1 MILRSDSNPKKS
13 EFNRVDRGVPGLREG
28 SVERPEPC
36 AGVNLKYNTVIGKI
50 VSPIR
55 IVIPTPLRQYV
66 GNQDIIEVEA
76 ASVGDALDALIERH
90 DQLRRHL
97 FADDGRLRNFVNVY
111 VNEEDIRY
119 LERDGTPLKAGDTI
133 SIVPSIAGGSFS
145 LMDRLASQRK
155 DVLSPTEIK
164 RYSRHLILPEVG
176 MAGQLKLKKSSALV
190 IGAGGLGVPLT
201 QYLSAAG
208 VGRLGIVD
216 FDVIDET
223 NLHRQVL
230 YGTKDVGRKKLE
242 VARERVAQINPNVD
256 VQTYDTKLSSENALD
271 ILRDYDVIID
281 GTDNFPTRY
290 LVNDASVLLHK
301 PNVYGSIFRFEGQ
314 ASVFDAR
321 SGPCYRCLYAEPPP
335 PGLVPSCAEGGVLG
349 VLPGIIG
356 SIQAVEALKIL
367 LGTGN
372 SLIGRLLVFDAL
384 QMEFRE
390 LKLRKNPACPMC
402 GSNPTIKELIDY
414 EEFCGLRGPSEQV
427 EDAFQIRVDEL
438 KGELDRGKEVVL
450 LDVREPMEWEIAHL
464 DRAVL
469 MPVAQVPTRVNELST
484 ADEIVV
490 YCKTG
495 VRSARIT
502 NFLRELGFRKV
513 KNLVGGIDEWAEKVE
528 PEMPRY

>member
-1 MILRSDSNPKKS
+1 MAHVK
-13 EFNRVDRGVPGLREG
+13 
-28 SVERPEPC
+28 
-36 AGVNLKYNTVIGKI
+36 VI
-50 VSPIR
+50 
-55 IVIPTPLRQYV
+55 IPTPLRQYA
-66 GNQDIIEVEA
+66 GNRDSVDLEA
-76 ASVGDALDALIERH
+76 ESVRDALAGLVDRY

-97 FADDGRLRNFVNVY
+97 FSDDGRLRNFVNVY

-119 LERDGTPLKAGDTI
+119 LEKDGTSLNAGDTI
-133 SIVPSIAGGSFS
+133 SIVPSIAGGSFP
-145 LMDRLASQRK
+145 LMGRLASKRK
-155 DVLSPTEIK
+155 DVLAQSEIK

-176 MAGQLKLKKSSALV
+176 LAGQLRLKQSSALV

-223 NLHRQVL
+223 NLQRQVL
-230 YGTKDVGRKKLE
+230 YGTKDIGRKKAE

-256 VQTYDTKLSSENALD
+256 VQAHETRLTSENALD
-271 ILRDYDVIID
+271 ILKDYDVIID

-290 LVNDASVLLHK
+290 LVNDASVLLRK

-321 SGPCYRCLYAEPPP
+321 TGPCYRCLYAEPPP

-367 LGTGN
+367 LGKGDT
-372 SLIGRLLVFDAL
+372 LVGRLLVFDAL
-384 QMEFRE
+384 RMKFRE
-390 LKLRKNPACPMC
+390 LKLRKNPDCPIC
-402 GSNPTIKELIDY
+402 GTNPTIKELIDY
-414 EEFCGLRGPSEQV
+414 EEFCGLRGPSEQMSEEAQITV
-427 EDAFQIRVDEL
+427 EEL
-438 KGELDRGKEVVL
+438 SDKIGKGREVVL

-464 DRAVL
+464 DGSIL
-469 MPVAQVPTRVNELST
+469 MPVAHVPARMNELNT

-490 YCKTG
+490 YCKMG
-495 VRSARIT
+495 DRSRRIT
-502 NFLRELGFRKV
+502 NFLRDLGFRKA

>member
-1 MILRSDSNPKKS
+1 VSHV
-13 EFNRVDRGVPGLREG
+13 RV
-28 SVERPEPC
+28 
-36 AGVNLKYNTVIGKI
+36 
-50 VSPIR
+50 
-55 IVIPTPLRQYV
+55 VIPTPLRQYAEDRDV
-66 GNQDIIEVEA
+66 VELEA
-76 ASVGDALDALIERH
+76 RSVRDALAALVARH

-97 FADDGRLRNFVNVY
+97 FSDDGHLRNFVNVY

-119 LERDGTPLKAGDTI
+119 LEEDGTPLRSGDTI
-133 SIVPSIAGGSFS
+133 SIVPSIAGGSS

-155 DVLSPTEIK
+155 DVLAPSEIK

-176 MAGQLKLKKSSALV
+176 MAGQLKLKQSSALV

-201 QYLSAAG
+201 QYLAAAG

-223 NLHRQVL
+223 NLQRQVL

-242 VARERVAQINPNVD
+242 VARERVQQINPNVD
-256 VQTYDTKLSSENALD
+256 VQAHDTRLTSDNALD
-271 ILRDYDVIID
+271 ILRPYDVIID

-290 LVNDASVLLHK
+290 LVNDACVLLRK

-321 SGPCYRCLYAEPPP
+321 TGPCYRCLYAEPPP

-367 LGTGN
+367 LGKGDT
-372 SLIGRLLVFDAL
+372 LIGRLLVFDAL
-384 QMEFRE
+384 QMEIRE
-390 LKLRKNPACPMC
+390 LKLRKNPACPIC
-402 GSNPTIKELIDY
+402 GPHPTIKELIDY

-427 EDAFQIRVDEL
+427 GEEFQITADEL
-438 KGELDRGKEVVL
+438 KGKVDLGQAVVL

-464 DRAVL
+464 DRALL
-469 MPVAQVPTRVNELST
+469 MPVAQVPSRVNELST

-513 KNLVGGIDEWAEKVE
+513 KNLVGGIDAWAEQIE